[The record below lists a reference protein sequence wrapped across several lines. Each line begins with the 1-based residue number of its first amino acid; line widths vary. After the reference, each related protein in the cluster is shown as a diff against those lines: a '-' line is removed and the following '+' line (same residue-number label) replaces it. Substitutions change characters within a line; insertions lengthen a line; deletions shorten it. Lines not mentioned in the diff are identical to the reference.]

1 MFPRGGRS
9 GCAFVRS
16 NPNPILAMKNWTIG
30 RLVFTGFALLLVLM
44 LGIGVF
50 AHRNLRQIDAN
61 ADRITDDCL
70 PGIATIGEIE
80 ALNRANY
87 QLTLMSSL
95 TSDPD
100 ERAKI
105 EARTKANSE
114 RMAGLYS
121 QYEATIHRPEDRAMF
136 DRMKAT
142 RLTYIDARKAY
153 LASSRD
159 KTSEEAFRLL
169 VGQVEPTYEAYVREI
184 QNVAT
189 FNRTNSVAAGLG
201 IQHAVHYG
209 MTATVLGF
217 GAALA
222 VGLGVSWAIARA
234 VRRRLQDIAAE
245 LGEGALQVSSSA
257 ALSASASQT
266 LAAGASQQAASLEET
281 SASLEEMASMTRRN
295 ADNADHALSL
305 SNQTRAA
312 AETGASRMR
321 EMVEAM
327 GGIKAASDNIAKII
341 KTIDEIAFQTN
352 ILALNAAVEAARAG
366 EAGAGFAVVADE
378 VRSLAQRSAKAA
390 RETAD
395 KIEDSIGKSERGV
408 AISGQVAAS
417 LAEIVEKATRV
428 DGLIGEI
435 ASASKEQ
442 SQGIGQINTAVTE
455 MDKVT
460 QSSAASS
467 EETASAAEE
476 LNAQARALEQSV
488 QELLALAGETARR
501 PHAAKGSTEPQVSS
515 SFSDKPSMPSP
526 RPTRPVRTLV
536 HAASPQKATV
546 GADAD
551 DFRNF

>member
-1 MFPRGGRS
+1 
-9 GCAFVRS
+9 
-16 NPNPILAMKNWTIG
+16 MKNWTIG
-30 RLVFTGFALLLVLM
+30 RLVFTGFALLLALM

-50 AHRNLRQIDAN
+50 AHHNLRQIDFH
-61 ADRITDDCL
+61 ADLITEERL

-87 QLTLMSSL
+87 QLTLMGSL
-95 TSDPD
+95 TSDPG
-100 ERAKI
+100 ERSKI
-105 EARTKANSE
+105 ESRTKDNRA
-114 RMAGLYS
+114 RMAGLYE
-121 QYEATIHRPEDRAMF
+121 QYEATIHLPEDRAMF
-136 DRMKAT
+136 ERMKAT
-142 RLTYIDARKAY
+142 RLAYIDARKSFQ
-153 LASSRD
+153 ASSRD

-169 VGQVEPTYEAYVREI
+169 SGQVEPAYEAYVREI
-184 QNVAT
+184 QGLAN
-189 FNRTNSVAAGLG
+189 FNRTNSVAAGEG
-201 IQHAVHYG
+201 IQHAVHHG
-209 MTATVLGF
+209 LTATVLGF
-217 GAALA
+217 GAALFL
-222 VGLGVSWAIARA
+222 GLGVSWGVARV
-234 VRRRLQDIAAE
+234 VRRRLQTIASQ
-245 LGEGALQVSSSA
+245 LGEGALHVSSSA

-295 ADNADHALSL
+295 ADNADNALSL
-305 SNQTRAA
+305 SNQTRSA
-312 AETGASRMR
+312 AENGASRMQ

-395 KIEDSIGKSERGV
+395 KIEDSILKSERGV
-408 AISGQVAAS
+408 AISGQVATS

-476 LNAQARALEQSV
+476 LNAQARSLEESV
-488 QELLALAGETARR
+488 QQLLALAGASARALSAKTPAAAQARAAGSDISITPHGHADRARR
-501 PHAAKGSTEPQVSS
+501 TVAPAGSAV
-515 SFSDKPSMPSP
+515 F
-526 RPTRPVRTLV
+526 
-536 HAASPQKATV
+536 A
-546 GADAD
+546 GADSG